1 MWPNLSVYKVNFYSY
16 HNAGDLRY
24 VNHGILLAPFGAV
37 IRFEALPTN
46 KGAPE
51 ETAMTF
57 FLCLAVS
64 MA

>member
-1 MWPNLSVYKVNFYSY
+1 MFYSY

>member
-1 MWPNLSVYKVNFYSY
+1 MIIIDVTFFLIWPY
-16 HNAGDLRY
+16 HSAGDLRY
-24 VNHGILLAPFGAV
+24 VNQGILLPPFGVV

-51 ETAMTF
+51 ETAITF

-64 MA
+64 IA